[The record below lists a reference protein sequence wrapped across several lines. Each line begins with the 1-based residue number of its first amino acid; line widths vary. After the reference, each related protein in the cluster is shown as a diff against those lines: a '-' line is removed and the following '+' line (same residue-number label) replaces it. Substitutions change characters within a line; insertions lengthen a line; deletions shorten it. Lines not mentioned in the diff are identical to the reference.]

1 MTNLSNRTVTS
12 NVHGIGTW
20 SMQGSE
26 TGRTRRKSRNWTVT
40 YGGYMV
46 NGTVMKAHP
55 SQEAAWTALRSPS
68 NGGSERECLEPQ
80 SLYSILYSCT
90 AVLVDRVRSEQT
102 DSASTAQSA
111 RPRESAST
119 PMASFTQ
126 LNFGAIAVTGHYE
139 KDKHKK
145 RRDT

>member
-1 MTNLSNRTVTS
+1 
-12 NVHGIGTW
+12 
-20 SMQGSE
+20 MQGSE

-80 SLYSILYSCT
+80 SLYSILLLYW
-90 AVLVDRVRSEQT
+90 L
-102 DSASTAQSA
+102 
-111 RPRESAST
+111 
-119 PMASFTQ
+119 
-126 LNFGAIAVTGHYE
+126 VTGLEANKPTDFSLDGSAGAPARICFHANGVVHPAE
-139 KDKHKK
+139 L
-145 RRDT
+145 RRDRRNGALREGQAQKATSDF